1 MSNLYELT
9 GQYLQLQALLEAG
22 DEEYPVDLLTV
33 GDELDHKIEN
43 YGFIIRN
50 FESESDAL
58 DAEIKRLQDRK
69 KTTDKAIDRMK
80 GMVMQ
85 TMKATDKT
93 KITTPH
99 FKFTVARTGGKT
111 PVVINGD
118 VPHEWCKVKYEPDKD
133 KIRKAIEEDGEV
145 LDFAELGERTEYLR
159 MK

>member
-9 GQYLQLQALLEAG
+9 WKYKEIQNHLLNDDDYPVELIAA
-22 DEEYPVDLLTV
+22 DEEINS
-33 GDELDHKIEN
+33 KIEN
-43 YGFIIRN
+43 YGFVIRN
-50 FESESDAL
+50 MESDSDAL
-58 DAEIKRLQDRK
+58 DAEIKRLMDRK

-80 GMVMQ
+80 EMVMQ
-85 TMKATDKT
+85 AMKTTDKT

-99 FKFTVARTGGKT
+99 FKFTVARAGGKT

>member
-9 GQYLQLQALLEAG
+9 WKYKEIQNHLLNDDDYPVWLIAA
-22 DEEYPVDLLTV
+22 DEEINS
-33 GDELDHKIEN
+33 KIEN
-43 YGFIIRN
+43 YGFVIRN
-50 FESESDAL
+50 MESDSDAL
-58 DAEIKRLQDRK
+58 DAEIKRLMDRK

-80 GMVMQ
+80 DMVMQ
-85 TMKATDKT
+85 AMKATDKT

-99 FKFTVARTGGKT
+99 FKFTVARAGGKT

>member
-9 GQYLQLQALLEAG
+9 WKYKEIQNHLLNDDDYPVWLIAA
-22 DEEYPVDLLTV
+22 DEEINS
-33 GDELDHKIEN
+33 KIEN
-43 YGFIIRN
+43 YGFVIRN
-50 FESESDAL
+50 LESDSDAL
-58 DAEIKRLQDRK
+58 DAEIKRLMDRK

-80 GMVMQ
+80 EMVMNA
-85 TMKATDKT
+85 MKATDKT

-99 FKFTVARTGGKT
+99 FKFTVARAGGKT

-133 KIRKAIEEDGEV
+133 KIRTAMEEDGEIF
-145 LDFAELGERTEYLR
+145 DFAELGERTEYLR

>member
-9 GQYLQLQALLEAG
+9 WKYKEIQNHLLNDDDYPVELIAA
-22 DEEYPVDLLTV
+22 DEEINS
-33 GDELDHKIEN
+33 KIEN
-43 YGFIIRN
+43 YGFVIRN
-50 FESESDAL
+50 MESDSDAL
-58 DAEIKRLQDRK
+58 DAEIKRLMDRK

-85 TMKATDKT
+85 AMKATDKT

-159 MK
+159 IK

>member
-9 GQYLQLQALLEAG
+9 WKYKEIQNHLLNDDDYPVELIAA
-22 DEEYPVDLLTV
+22 DEEINS
-33 GDELDHKIEN
+33 KIEN
-43 YGFIIRN
+43 YGFVIRN
-50 FESESDAL
+50 MESDSDAL
-58 DAEIKRLQDRK
+58 DAEIKRLMDRK

-80 GMVMQ
+80 DMVMQ
-85 TMKATDKT
+85 AMKTTDKT

>member
-9 GQYLQLQALLEAG
+9 WKYKEIQNHLLNDDDYPVELIAA
-22 DEEYPVDLLTV
+22 DEEINS
-33 GDELDHKIEN
+33 KIEN
-43 YGFIIRN
+43 YGFVIRN
-50 FESESDAL
+50 MESDSDAL
-58 DAEIKRLQDRK
+58 DAEIKRLMDRK

-80 GMVMQ
+80 DMVMQ
-85 TMKATDKT
+85 AMKATDKT

-99 FKFTVARTGGKT
+99 FKFTVARAGGKT